1 MSDQLAFDDDRDTAA
16 ESRSNREQ
24 FSVDVCDSCTGGPES
39 ESESE
44 QRNILLVLLFHQ
56 N

>member
-24 FSVDVCDSCTGGPES
+24 FSVDVCESCTGGPES
-39 ESESE
+39 ESE
-44 QRNILLVLLFHQ
+44 QRNILVLLFHQ